1 MDGDAANVDVRH
13 TAKVSRFQK
22 EALHPLLRAGKAR
35 DGYDDRAQGLRSHG
49 EEEAGVKTMMRA
61 GGPVLTML
69 VALGAAVLIAA
80 LSL

>member
-1 MDGDAANVDVRH
+1 M
-13 TAKVSRFQK
+13 
-22 EALHPLLRAGKAR
+22 
-35 DGYDDRAQGLRSHG
+35 RSHG